1 MSIQAQIINAKNNIY
16 MLLDVYIQNQTYL
29 RSQINLIEDVHRR
42 SFHVPFL
49 ESSAIRQSSL
59 VPPFWSPVG
68 IIKGFSSRRPFPLAI
83 CKCVSSVKP
92 ETIYKVLILNI
103 SRLCN
108 EKI

>member
-1 MSIQAQIINAKNNIY
+1 MKYIILAPDAQIINAKNNIY

-59 VPPFWSPVG
+59 VPPFGSFGAQLV
-68 IIKGFSSRRPFPLAI
+68 
-83 CKCVSSVKP
+83 
-92 ETIYKVLILNI
+92 
-103 SRLCN
+103 
-108 EKI
+108 